1 LLDFDDTMIKE
12 SDYFLCIFS
21 LFAEQEKIP
30 MNKIDNFMLNFEFL
44 RRNQEDIFEF
54 FLREFKIYTIRN
66 HEKLFTLYKEIDCSI
81 YPLPG
86 VIDLVTYCKS
96 RDIIVLCLTNGVVAA
111 QKNKW
116 EKLQLKLKNYIKF
129 EVAGDYFLQKP
140 DIDLYKILQMKYSID
155 WKKLITIGDKFE
167 NDLSVPISLGAYAI
181 SISKNLELNHL
192 DLNGNKI
199 VRADNFIEAY
209 NNFIHVNGRI
219 Y

>member
-1 LLDFDDTMIKE
+1 
-12 SDYFLCIFS
+12 
-21 LFAEQEKIP
+21 
-30 MNKIDNFMLNFEFL
+30 
-44 RRNQEDIFEF
+44 
-54 FLREFKIYTIRN
+54 
-66 HEKLFTLYKEIDCSI
+66 
-81 YPLPG
+81 
-86 VIDLVTYCKS
+86 
-96 RDIIVLCLTNGVVAA
+96 VLCLTNGVVAA

-181 SISKNLELNHL
+181 SISKNLELNNL
-192 DLNGNKI
+192 DLNGNKV

-209 NNFIHVNGRI
+209 NNFIHVHGRI